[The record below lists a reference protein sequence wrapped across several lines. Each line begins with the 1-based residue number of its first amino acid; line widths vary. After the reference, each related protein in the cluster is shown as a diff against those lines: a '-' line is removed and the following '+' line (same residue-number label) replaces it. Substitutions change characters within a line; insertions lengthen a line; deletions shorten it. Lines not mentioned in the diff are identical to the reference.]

1 MSNENT
7 TPNVN
12 ENGEQVVTQQ
22 QGERPHL
29 LMDQGYSLLRYS
41 NTDQEHFD
49 EVELFDEH
57 VSPLA
62 EVLAALCSQIGIP
75 CYMVFTPGQSTKGVV
90 MRDVLVSAGPERL
103 TIPVISAAAAVR
115 CRDGE
120 QAQIVRDAIDMR
132 HDRYMES
139 LEQAGEAEAPDHE

>member
-7 TPNVN
+7 TPSIN
-12 ENGEQVVTQQ
+12 EHGEQVVMQQ

-29 LMDQGYSLLRYS
+29 LMDQGFSLLRYS
-41 NTDQEHFD
+41 NTDQENFD

-75 CYMVFTPGQSTKGVV
+75 CYMVFTPGHTAKGVV
-90 MRDVLVSAGPERL
+90 MRDILVSAGPERL
-103 TIPVISAAAAVR
+103 ANPVLTAAASVR
-115 CRDGE
+115 CDME
-120 QAQIVRDAIDMR
+120 QAEQVSDAISMR